1 MGVFLG
7 KTMAILFV
15 YIWIRWTFPRFRYD
29 QLMDLGWKRLIPLSL
44 FNVGL
49 CAVVGILLGD
59 VTWPF

>member
-49 CAVVGILLGD
+49 CAAVGILLGD